1 MRPSTESG
9 DDERRGRLGVR
20 RVIGLTGTIGAG
32 KSTALAAF
40 ARHGCAVLDADAVVH
55 DLYRTAPG
63 ARHRRRAPR
72 PRRARAVTA
81 TIDRAAVAARSSATT
96 TCVRWLEQYIHPL
109 VHEEAVAW
117 RDAALAADPPPRAAG
132 ARRCSCCSR
141 ATAVERVRPH
151 ARRHGTAPQ
160 IRRGRLVARG
170 RLEGLAAR
178 EARLL
183 PEAEKAGAADDVI
196 VNDGDVA
203 DLDRAVAAY
212 LDRVAPR

>member
-1 MRPSTESG
+1 MRPAPRAETRAARTP
-9 DDERRGRLGVR
+9 RRPP
-20 RVIGLTGTIGAG
+20 VIGLTGTIGAG

-55 DLYRTAPG
+55 DLYRTA
-63 ARHRRRAPR
+63 RVRD
-72 PRRARAVTA
+72 T
-81 TIDRAAVAARSSATT
+81 VAARLGPGVLGRDGDVDRSA
-96 TCVRWLEQYIHPL
+96 VARAIFGDDDLRSWLEQFIHPL

-117 RDAALAADPPPRAAG
+117 RDAALAADPPPRAV
-132 ARRCSCCSR
+132 
-141 ATAVERVRPH
+141 VEEVQLLFEGGRVDAYDRTVVIS
-151 ARRHGTAPQ
+151 TAPQ

-183 PEAEKAGAADDVI
+183 PEALKAERADDVI